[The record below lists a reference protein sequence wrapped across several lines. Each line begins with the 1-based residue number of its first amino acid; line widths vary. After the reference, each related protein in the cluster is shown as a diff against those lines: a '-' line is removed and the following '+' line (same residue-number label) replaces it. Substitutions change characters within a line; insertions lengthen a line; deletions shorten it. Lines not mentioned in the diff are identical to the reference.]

1 MFRVQ
6 GKVSAI
12 ELHPNLD
19 LAEGVLDAVMQ
30 VIMCT
35 VGFLIYGFAEQ
46 YCALQIN
53 SQDAGLF
60 RAPDSAQLNLTQLN

>member
-1 MFRVQ
+1 MFCMQ

-35 VGFLIYGFAEQ
+35 VGFVI
-46 YCALQIN
+46 
-53 SQDAGLF
+53 
-60 RAPDSAQLNLTQLN
+60 